1 MTRTQRTNPAYAFI
15 AYRRAILKHVTALL
29 TRDYCSLPNE
39 EPAKHIYSD
48 EVFLCDREV
57 PSEDIGQFIEE
68 LEREDAKLL
77 LDLNKFEF
85 RAQESPAIAIP
96 MLPAQCTPPTP
107 KKEPVNEQAQQKGTP
122 HPGGSAPPPSG
133 KPGPKSGAGG

>member
-15 AYRRAILKHVTALL
+15 AYRRAILKHISALL

-39 EPAKHIYSD
+39 EPAKHMYSD

-57 PSEDIGQFIEE
+57 PSEDIGLFIED

-96 MLPAQCTPPTP
+96 MVPAQCMAPPP
-107 KKEPVNEQAQQKGTP
+107 KKETNEQAQQKGTP
-122 HPGGSAPPPSG
+122 SPGGSTPPPSG
-133 KPGPKSGAGG
+133 KPGGKSGG

>member
-15 AYRRAILKHVTALL
+15 AYRRAILKHVSALL

-48 EVFLCDREV
+48 EVFTCDREV
-57 PSEDIGQFIEE
+57 PSEDIGLFIED

-77 LDLNKFEF
+77 LELNKFEF
-85 RAQESPAIAIP
+85 RAQESPAIAVP
-96 MLPAQCTPPTP
+96 MVPAQCMAPPPPPPP
-107 KKEPVNEQAQQKGTP
+107 KKEPNEPAQQKGTP
-122 HPGGSAPPPSG
+122 FPGGSTPPPG
-133 KPGPKSGAGG
+133 KPGAKSST